1 MTAAGIWVPRY
12 IVEVPG
18 SRQGRA
24 LSPSSTAY
32 LKPVGGGG
40 FAKGEGGTPPK
51 KGLGWESDY
60 FPDKWLGAEGMTCMA
75 STYLQTCVMTEV
87 TDCL

>member
-1 MTAAGIWVPRY
+1 MTAAGIWVPRH

-24 LSPSSTAY
+24 LSLSSTAY

-40 FAKGEGGTPPK
+40 GLPKGKGGRHQR
-51 KGLGWESDY
+51 KGLVGRVTTSRTSGWVQ
-60 FPDKWLGAEGMTCMA
+60 KA
-75 STYLQTCVMTEV
+75 
-87 TDCL
+87 

>member
-1 MTAAGIWVPRY
+1 MLSPCMSSGIDVTLEWSRHLTTAAGIWVPRY

-32 LKPVGGGG
+32 LKPVGGI
-40 FAKGEGGTPPK
+40 AKGEGGTPPK
-51 KGLGWESDY
+51 ALVGRVTTSRTSGWVQ
-60 FPDKWLGAEGMTCMA
+60 KA
-75 STYLQTCVMTEV
+75 
-87 TDCL
+87 